1 MVLVQKEGG
10 IRSWLVACVDTVFR
24 VLRLQ
29 SELSLS
35 MGLHWSPALVE
46 TGLKFKA

>member
-10 IRSWLVACVDTVFR
+10 IRSWLVACMDTVFR

-29 SELSLS
+29 SELSPFNE
-35 MGLHWSPALVE
+35 SPLVTCACRDRAE
-46 TGLKFKA
+46 V